1 MKEQHQ
7 GNLGSHGAV
16 LHSGCDGDGYTICG
30 YVKIH
35 RLYTQK
41 SILLYY
47 NLKNM
52 ANFQK
57 SSMLD
62 TKR

>member
-1 MKEQHQ
+1 MELFCILVVMVMVIQ
-7 GNLGSHGAV
+7 
-16 LHSGCDGDGYTICG
+16 ICG

-62 TKR
+62 AKT